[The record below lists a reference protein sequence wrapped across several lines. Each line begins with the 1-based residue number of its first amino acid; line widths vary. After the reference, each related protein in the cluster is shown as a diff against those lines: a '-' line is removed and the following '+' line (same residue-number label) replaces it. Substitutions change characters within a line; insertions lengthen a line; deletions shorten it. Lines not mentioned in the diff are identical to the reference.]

1 MLADTLSR
9 APAGPTVISALKE
22 EVVFQLQMI
31 KEHEFLPISDQRIAA
46 IKSAAA
52 RDTEYAML
60 SKIIKLGWPQKIDHI
75 PEAVLIYWNFRETM
89 TVQDGVIYK

>member
-9 APAGPTVISALKE
+9 APAGPTVISALEE
-22 EVVFQLQMI
+22 EVVFQLQLI

-52 RDTEYAML
+52 
-60 SKIIKLGWPQKIDHI
+60 
-75 PEAVLIYWNFRETM
+75 
-89 TVQDGVIYK
+89 